1 MAISRTPS
9 AAIAIYSYSDR
20 GGSSNISSTDYELI
34 IATKSIVSISTM
46 KTKSSPA
53 GSFTVQLAPT
63 RNWVTAI
70 SPGSWLEIHMSAD
83 YMNPDD
89 IKKSSSKTLKM
100 VGRVDSVRMQVSV
113 DQVTGARQT
122 MYTLEGKDWGQVF
135 ESLMYIDPY
144 ITNALDDP
152 FYKVI
157 KLIFKNAIFDKAS
170 PTSWIFSSSTLV
182 KSILTAWGSQQVSA
196 EGDVPDMNRLAPLS
210 QFALPAAL
218 ASKIDK
224 TSSSN
229 NLADNIT
236 YKFGRLS
243 FLGQG
248 EKYRD
253 DFEAAGLINPN
264 SLIGVH
270 NIWQVLTE
278 HSANVVNE
286 MFCDMRWDDDKPQLA
301 LFKRP
306 RPFWLSLTPPM
317 NPDALKIASPFLKL
331 RRTPIPKELIVSVD
345 AGDNWRDIVNFIE
358 VMPDFSVVVLP
369 ENVAS
374 AAPAWVKSDAAIYD
388 TSGRSFARNGLKPLM
403 FTTTFFPPD
412 ETGVGLPGRLKNWL
426 PVMKQWYFD
435 AHKMLNGSVSFMGL
449 NDYIAVG
456 ENISFGSDVLGMT
469 NFVKAQAGKFNI
481 DAQLVAHVESVTHRF
496 FYSENGSR
504 SYITTV
510 GFVRG
515 VFTDSK
521 CLTLTNPSSFGIDTD
536 ANALSPADETMRN
549 TYQVDGLK

>member
-20 GGSSNISSTDYELI
+20 GGSSNISSTNYELI
-34 IATKSIVSISTM
+34 IATKSIISISSM

-70 SPGSWLEIHMSAD
+70 SPGSWLEIHMCAD
-83 YMNPDD
+83 YMRPDD
-89 IKKSSSKTLKM
+89 IKESNSKTLKM
-100 VGRVDSVRMQVSV
+100 IGRVDSVRMQVSV
-113 DQVTGARQT
+113 DQATGARQT
-122 MYTLEGKDWGQVF
+122 VYTLEGKDWGQVF

-152 FYKVI
+152 FQKVI
-157 KLIFKNAIFDKAS
+157 KLIFKNALFDKAS

-210 QFALPAAL
+210 QFALPIAL
-218 ASKIDK
+218 AKKIHK
-224 TSSSN
+224 TTNSN

-243 FLGQG
+243 FFDQG
-248 EKYRD
+248 EKYQD

-278 HSANVVNE
+278 HSASVVNE
-286 MFCDMRWDDDKPQLA
+286 MFCDMRWDGNKPQLA

-306 RPFWLSLTPPM
+306 KPFWLSSTPPG
-317 NPDALKIASPFLKL
+317 NSDALKITSPFLKL
-331 RRTPIPKELIVSVD
+331 RRTAIPKELIVSVE

-358 VMPDFSVVVLP
+358 VMPDFSVV
-369 ENVAS
+369 AS
-374 AAPAWVKSDAAIYD
+374 PDTTWTAPAWVKSDAAIYD
-388 TSGRSFARNGLKPLM
+388 TSGLSFARNGLKPLM
-403 FTTTFFPPD
+403 FITTFFPPD
-412 ETGVGLPGRLKNWL
+412 TSGQGQPGNIKNWL

-435 AHKMLNGSVSFMGL
+435 AHKMLNGTVSFMGL

-456 ENISFGSDVLGMT
+456 ENISFSADVLGMT

-481 DAQLVAHVESVTHRF
+481 DAQLVAHVESVTHKF

-521 CLTLTNPSSFGIDTD
+521 CSKLTNSSSFGIDTD
-536 ANALSPADETMRN
+536 AQALDEKSEIVRN
-549 TYQVDGLK
+549 TYQVDELK